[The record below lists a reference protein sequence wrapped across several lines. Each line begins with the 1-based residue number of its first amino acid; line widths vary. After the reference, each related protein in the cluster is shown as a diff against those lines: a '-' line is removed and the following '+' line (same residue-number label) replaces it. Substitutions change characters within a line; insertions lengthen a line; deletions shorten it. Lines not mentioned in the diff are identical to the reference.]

1 MRLRDPA
8 NNPAN
13 EVDNNGP
20 ESETAPLESD
30 EDTQFDDTQPENI
43 QDSESNLT
51 VIDTTPLSEKQIP
64 YWTKQS
70 RT

>member
-13 EVDNNGP
+13 EVDNNGL

>member
-13 EVDNNGP
+13 EVDNNGL

-43 QDSESNLT
+43 QDSETNLT